1 MSKMLGS
8 ILNYTS
14 IDCSVSHSY
23 TSTIRTERNTACA
36 VMPRSAYA
44 DIFNGGSAAYA
55 TPIQA
60 RSVNHDRRAS
70 DPVDIVSMAHTARKG
85 STANT
90 SKRCGAGVHGEIIST
105 YASIYD
111 YQIVMSK
118 AINQIVTCA
127 VKRCCTIVVTADFA
141 CVVTIS
147 QHL

>member
-1 MSKMLGS
+1 
-8 ILNYTS
+8 
-14 IDCSVSHSY
+14 
-23 TSTIRTERNTACA
+23 
-36 VMPRSAYA
+36 MPRSAYA

-55 TPIQA
+55 APVEA
-60 RSVNHDRRAS
+60 RSVNHDRRAG
-70 DPVDIVSMAHTARKG
+70 DPADTVSKAHTARIV

-90 SKRCGAGVHGEIIST
+90 SKRFGAVVHGEIIST
-105 YASIYD
+105 NTSIYD
-111 YQIVMSK
+111 YQIVMGE